1 MAGLPGPLAEDL
13 PPHLLMSPEPSPTNT
28 SFSDF
33 ALGPKRPSPS
43 GDLVG
48 LGLTLEPNSK
58 RYKSDS
64 RIYDN
69 NDFSQV
75 LARMGSRK
83 TAGPSKAGWTSTQ
96 WGQLQGSYVALVQNY
111 TDLSINLRAIKSKRF
126 ADAFAR
132 TPQAKQEY
140 IDKTTPNITLSVLH
154 FTDSIL
160 LFLYSFWC
168 SEQVSGRPRPAEYS
182 SSDALRAS
190 VLSMWEREHRRDDV
204 SAEEKERIGCMVG
217 LMYVCPWLVS
227 Y

>member
-1 MAGLPGPLAEDL
+1 MTFPKSWPGWVLERPRVHPKLAGLAHNGDNYKDRTL
-13 PPHLLMSPEPSPTNT
+13 PFVQHFT
-28 SFSDF
+28 D
-33 ALGPKRPSPS
+33 
-43 GDLVG
+43 
-48 LGLTLEPNSK
+48 
-58 RYKSDS
+58 
-64 RIYDN
+64 
-69 NDFSQV
+69 
-75 LARMGSRK
+75 AR
-83 TAGPSKAGWTSTQ
+83 
-96 WGQLQGSYVALVQNY
+96 
-111 TDLSINLRAIKSKRF
+111 INLRAIKSKRF

-204 SAEEKERIGCMVG
+204 STEEKERIGCMVG
-217 LMYVCPWLVS
+217 LMYVCPCLIS

>member
-1 MAGLPGPLAEDL
+1 MAGLPGPLAEHL
-13 PPHLLMSPEPSPTNT
+13 PPHFLLSPGPSPTTT

-33 ALGPKRPSPS
+33 AFGPKRPSPS

-48 LGLTLEPNSK
+48 LGLTLEPYSK

-64 RIYDN
+64 RIHDN

-96 WGQLQGSYVALVQNY
+96 WGQLQGSYVALAQHQADV
-111 TDLSINLRAIKSKRF
+111 SINLRAIKSKRF

-140 IDKTTPNITLSVLH
+140 IDKTSPNSTLSVLH

-168 SEQVSGRPRPAEYS
+168 GEQVSGRPRPAEYS

-204 SAEEKERIGCMVG
+204 LTEGKERIGCMVG
-217 LMYVCPWLVS
+217 LMYVCP
-227 Y
+227 